1 MQFYLRNSRFGTIV
15 HSLLYLFGI
24 PVFFGDYNNLNDSDS
39 REGIL
44 RDYGLLVNISN
55 TTTDN
60 LSSLLTGGEKSLD
73 TEKCFEP
80 WGCFKPKFRLFPD
93 TIQDMN
99 PTVCLYTMPKKI
111 TSKNGCD
118 SCQIVDNETLRQLQH
133 LERPAAASVINN
145 VSSIRGG
152 QSYWIVHGYMENGN
166 RPWIKEMACEIL
178 AQDAKANVFVVDWAE
193 AAKPPYTQAVA
204 NLELLAVYSARIMRD
219 LQELYS
225 LDYKNVH
232 LIGHSLGAHLAGFIG
247 TWVKDHLNETVGRIS
262 GLDPAQ
268 PHFQEVPPDGRLG
281 FEDANFVDIIHTDAR
296 PMLDGGNVGHADFY
310 PNNGREQPGC
320 KDGVYN
326 AILLEDGSFLYGIR
340 RFLGCDH
347 MRAYEYFTESVRSHR
362 VDSCKFMGFACS
374 SWDQFSSARCNTSLV
389 PINWMGFNA
398 VKPSEGTMISYYLV
412 TSSKSPFCRNHYVVT
427 LNLAQESS
435 YRSTSE
441 LHLVLGDPAEGD
453 TATLTIDWTE
463 LRGGNLTYTY
473 LREGPHISGMKKLVL
488 RPAMSNPLLWWVNR
502 MGPKTPDLSLTS
514 ISIKHLE
521 PNVKRGEDSKIIF
534 CPVGSPFFSISDQ
547 NPHIELMPADNN
559 SQTCA

>member
-166 RPWIKEMACEIL
+166 RPWIK
-178 AQDAKANVFVVDWAE
+178 
-193 AAKPPYTQAVA
+193 
-204 NLELLAVYSARIMRD
+204 
-219 LQELYS
+219 
-225 LDYKNVH
+225 
-232 LIGHSLGAHLAGFIG
+232 
-247 TWVKDHLNETVGRIS
+247 VGKHRA
-262 GLDPAQ
+262 D
-268 PHFQEVPPDGRLG
+268 
-281 FEDANFVDIIHTDAR
+281 NFH
-296 PMLDGGNVGHADFY
+296 
-310 PNNGREQPGC
+310 
-320 KDGVYN
+320 
-326 AILLEDGSFLYGIR
+326 
-340 RFLGCDH
+340 
-347 MRAYEYFTESVRSHR
+347 
-362 VDSCKFMGFACS
+362 
-374 SWDQFSSARCNTSLV
+374 FSSGAMFGHQKFWSL
-389 PINWMGFNA
+389 PKNRRWHAKSWHRMQRRMFLSWIGR
-398 VKPSEGTMISYYLV
+398 KPL
-412 TSSKSPFCRNHYVVT
+412 SPPT
-427 LNLAQESS
+427 LKPLQTWSCWL
-435 YRSTSE
+435 YIQPE
-441 LHLVLGDPAEGD
+441 L
-453 TATLTIDWTE
+453 
-463 LRGGNLTYTY
+463 
-473 LREGPHISGMKKLVL
+473 
-488 RPAMSNPLLWWVNR
+488 
-502 MGPKTPDLSLTS
+502 
-514 ISIKHLE
+514 
-521 PNVKRGEDSKIIF
+521 
-534 CPVGSPFFSISDQ
+534 
-547 NPHIELMPADNN
+547 
-559 SQTCA
+559 